1 MTTEQVKTICS
12 FASVHHE
19 ALGHLFGGFDEVRG
33 HFFGTTTNY
42 TAVHQSRPS
51 WMSTYNKPI
60 LMESHT
66 TVRHFF
72 RVHEGGDIDGCKTLI
87 NRTAAVISAYA
98 KAYTQI
104 GMLYVKSRPYA
115 WDNVAIATNTAN
127 LIADTASLRQAIGYV
142 VTQLKGNVSSFL
154 EKCRAEYLD
163 ANVARDMIL
172 DNIHIDPA
180 SFPERM
186 HSHPRDWFEQAEQRK
201 IAQAI
206 RTKQKRAEKKNL
218 ASASAPRPAQVITP
232 RRALLNQIAGSGLQP
247 LGIN

>member
-12 FASVHHE
+12 FASAHRE
-19 ALGHLFGGFDEVRG
+19 ALGQFFGGFDEVRG

-51 WMSTYNKPI
+51 WMSAYNKPI
-60 LMESHT
+60 LMESCT

-72 RVHEGGDIDGCKTLI
+72 RVCEGGDIDGCKTLI
-87 NRTAAVISAYA
+87 NRTAAIISAYA
-98 KAYTQI
+98 KSYTQI
-104 GMLYVKSRPYA
+104 GWQYVKSPHHT
-115 WDNVAIATNTAN
+115 WDNEAIAANTAN
-127 LIADTASLRQAIGYV
+127 LIADIASLRRAIGYV
-142 VTQLKGNVSSFL
+142 VSQLKGNVSPFL
-154 EKCRAEYLD
+154 EKCRVEYFT
-163 ANVARDMIL
+163 ANVVCVMIL
-172 DNIHIDPA
+172 DNIHIDPS

-201 IAQAI
+201 VAQAI

-232 RRALLNQIAGSGLQP
+232 RRALLNQIAGAGLQP
-247 LGIN
+247 LGRN